1 MRLFFS
7 ERTHSENC
15 QRFLL
20 QGLYLRHPF
29 FYRAGSMLRQ
39 EAKGRCCSLGKVC
52 LRFPEPVLRRR
63 SSTGAGKFFL
73 EGCTV
78 LRFSDEVRL
87 RCGQGLRQRAFFGE
101 KAALRSSP
109 LRRQS
114 SPVLPG
120 APFRMQLLRLHR
132 RELPDTLLQ
141 GCIAESDG
149 SGQFEVLFCMW
160 QLLLCSHAFLHR
172 LKQDDC
178 TQVRQTD
185 CSR

>member
-7 ERTHSENC
+7 ERTVLAHY
-15 QRFLL
+15 QHILL

-172 LKQDDC
+172 LKQGDC
-178 TQVRQTD
+178 MQVRQKD
-185 CSR
+185 

>member
-1 MRLFFS
+1 MFFS
-7 ERTHSENC
+7 ERTVLAHY
-15 QRFLL
+15 QHILL

-172 LKQDDC
+172 LKQGDC
-178 TQVRQTD
+178 MQVRQKD
-185 CSR
+185 

>member
-1 MRLFFS
+1 MFFS
-7 ERTHSENC
+7 ERTVLAHY
-15 QRFLL
+15 QHILL

-87 RCGQGLRQRAFFGE
+87 RCGQGLRRRAFFGE

-172 LKQDDC
+172 LKQGDC
-178 TQVRQTD
+178 MQVRQKD
-185 CSR
+185 